1 MKHLIF
7 TFLLIGF
14 FSFESNAQFCK
25 PDAMYKDSSAG
36 VYPKPSVGIDKK
48 ACVNTKYDYT
58 FTVVV
63 SKSIPYLGLEIPLYR
78 VGIDTVGAVD
88 NLPKGI
94 TYKCDPPNCQFDSN
108 TRGCII
114 LTGIPTA
121 VNVAPFNYDLKIKA
135 SAYTAISPLPLT
147 IEFPGTFFPGNY
159 YLRLLPEGNDSCKIS
174 ANNDLLANDF
184 QTTIKPNPFS
194 NETNISFVTEVP
206 ETITFSVYNQFGA
219 ILNQRKIES
228 NIGENNILFD
238 AKDLNGLYY
247 YSLQSKERK
256 SVGKLLIIK

>member
-14 FSFESNAQFCK
+14 FSFESSAQFCK

-135 SAYTAISPLPLT
+135 SANTAFGPLA

-159 YLRLLPEGNDSCKIS
+159 YLRLLPEGNDSCNIS

-206 ETITFSVYNQFGA
+206 ETITFQHFSVLSIVNY
-219 ILNQRKIES
+219 S
-228 NIGENNILFD
+228 NTNHSNL
-238 AKDLNGLYY
+238 
-247 YSLQSKERK
+247 
-256 SVGKLLIIK
+256 